1 MIRDIL
7 AVNHINI
14 RVLHNSEM
22 NMKHTPRPCLG
33 QGRNSEENHGK
44 TFRHSGQK
52 QERGLQGP
60 VMSA

>member
-1 MIRDIL
+1 MIWDIL

-22 NMKHTPRPCLG
+22 NMKYTARLCLG
-33 QGRNSEENHGK
+33 QGRNRDENDGK